1 MSEIQFLREVNMKT
15 CALCKKEIEVDKY
28 FARKATCPHCAG
40 DLHICMNCR
49 FYSVTAHNKCLEP
62 KAEFQ
67 RSRDKANFCDYFVF
81 REGPSVSGS
90 ANEKADALKKLDDL
104 FKK

>member
-1 MSEIQFLREVNMKT
+1 VKI
-15 CALCKKEIEVDKY
+15 CALCKKEIDVEKY
-28 FARKATCPHCAG
+28 FSRKATCPHCRG
-40 DLHICMNCR
+40 DLHICLNCR
-49 FYSVTAHNKCLEP
+49 FYSETAHNKCLEP

-81 REGPSVSGS
+81 CERTSLSGS
-90 ANEKADALKKLDDL
+90 DKDKADAFKRLDDL

>member
-1 MSEIQFLREVNMKT
+1 MKT
-15 CALCKKEIEVDKY
+15 CALCNKQLEVDKY
-28 FARKATCPHCAG
+28 FSRKAVCPHCRG
-40 DLHICMNCR
+40 DLHICLNCR

-81 REGPSVSGS
+81 GERSARSGS
-90 ANEKADALKKLDDL
+90 DRDRSDALRKLEDL
-104 FKK
+104 FKKS